1 MGELHLSYVP
11 FREKYSTTNFPFLH
25 KKYRSHIEIMAL
37 ILESV
42 KGNGVGQASI
52 MRRVGLNH
60 LQFKKFL
67 KSLGDMGFVEMNS
80 GNDFISYKATDKGL
94 DFLRQYYV
102 LLSMLSSA
110 CERTRLARVMY

>member
-1 MGELHLSYVP
+1 MVELRLSYVP

-37 ILESV
+37 ILESL
-42 KGNGVGQASI
+42 KSSGVGQSSI

-67 KSLGDMGFVEMNS
+67 KALDDMGFVEMS
-80 GNDFISYKATDKGL
+80 AQEDLISYKATGKGL

-102 LLSMLSSA
+102 LLGMVSSA
-110 CERTRLARVMY
+110 CERTQLARIMY